1 MATTVPQLRDNL
13 VAKLHDVVVPSAE
26 RPAVSVAGFCSVGSS
41 RLFWLHLSHAKT
53 IRRYILLSYISKKC
67 LNSVYNGEKIVVLER
82 NPDNKCFWFTTGTDR
97 HLSNVH
103 VPRLF
108 DTPILKTRPLAHL
121 RDARPTLRAAR
132 ISNDP
137 SVEPREGLRP
147 VVHVPKVFAFGPTL
161 KRRLFVFLPC
171 FRRNWTP

>member
-1 MATTVPQLRDNL
+1 MTWLCQVQSVLLCQLLDFAVLALRGSSGCIY
-13 VAKLHDVVVPSAE
+13 HTPRPSAD
-26 RPAVSVAGFCSVGSS
+26 
-41 RLFWLHLSHAKT
+41 
-53 IRRYILLSYISKKC
+53 IYYLSYTSKKC